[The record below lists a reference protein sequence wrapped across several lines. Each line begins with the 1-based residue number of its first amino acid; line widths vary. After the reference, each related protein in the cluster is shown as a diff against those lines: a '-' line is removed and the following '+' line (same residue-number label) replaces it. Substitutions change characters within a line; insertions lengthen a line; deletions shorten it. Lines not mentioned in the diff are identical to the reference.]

1 MNRTFFALLAAS
13 ALVAGSATAA
23 EMQTSRSVGSHPIVH
38 DDYPEADLVLDAGNG
53 ILLSI
58 TGEARTRFEW
68 VENGLDFS
76 SSGTDDGGVDDQDF
90 DDEYYFAPSRY
101 NLGFR
106 VDLPRDVAAV
116 VELQGGYEWGD
127 ELGWVTRRALNDFS
141 RPSAFNG
148 TIPVGSNNQK
158 PARAAR
164 DAANNDDVYLYQ
176 AYIEM
181 ANIGDSI
188 FSMRVGRQELAYGT
202 EFILGNRDF
211 YDGISYDAIKGIFEF
226 SDNSRLDLFYAKLN
240 ESQTSGSVNGP
251 ADDDDANLYGAYYST
266 QSLGGSQVGMDVYGV
281 ALNDNSFLDIEQN
294 TIGVR
299 FFREALHG
307 WHFSAEMAYQFGDVD
322 GTDLEAWAFEGF
334 VGHTWDTPT
343 NPGIH
348 FGMTMAT
355 GNDTSSSD
363 YERFFA
369 LSGEVHP
376 RLGLGDWIDATNIVA
391 WNLGYTGS
399 KDNHS
404 WGVDVFKFDLE
415 EDNGGEDDL
424 GFEVDL
430 WYNYQYSKNL
440 VAQFAIAWFDEGN
453 LIQDSND
460 AFGFSSD
467 NAFRLYANL
476 LVRF

>member
-13 ALVAGSATAA
+13 ALVAGSVAAA
-23 EMQTSRSVGSHPIVH
+23 EMQTNRSVGSHPIVH

-68 VENGLDFS
+68 VENGQDFDS
-76 SSGTDDGGVDDQDF
+76 SS

-116 VELQGGYEWGD
+116 IEMQGGFDWGD
-127 ELGWVTRRALNDFS
+127 EYGWATRRVLNDLG
-141 RPSAFNG
+141 RPGSNV
-148 TIPVGSNNQK
+148 IPAGSNNLK
-158 PARAAR
+158 PGRTVN
-164 DAANNDDVYLYQ
+164 DLANNDDVYLYQ

-202 EFILGNRDF
+202 EFVLGNRDF

-240 ESQTSGSVNGP
+240 ESQLSGAISGP

-266 QSLGGSQVGMDVYGV
+266 QSLGGSQVGMDVYGM
-281 ALNDNSFLDIEQN
+281 ALNDNSALDIESN
-294 TIGVR
+294 WLGIR

-307 WHFSAEMAYQFGDVD
+307 WHFSGELVYQFGDIAD
-322 GTDLEAWAFEGF
+322 RDIDAFAFEGF

-343 NPGIH
+343 NPGVH
-348 FGMTMAT
+348 FGVTMAT
-355 GNDTSSSD
+355 GDDGGGDAET
-363 YERFFA
+363 FFA
-369 LSGEVHP
+369 LAGEVHP
-376 RLGLGDWIDATNIVA
+376 RLGLADLIDASNVMA
-391 WNLGYTGS
+391 YNLGYTGS

-404 WGVDVFKFDLE
+404 WGADVFKFDLE
-415 EDNGGEDDL
+415 EDNGGDDDMGWEL
-424 GFEVDL
+424 DL

-440 VAQFAIAWFDEGN
+440 VAQFAVAYFDAGD
-453 LIQDSND
+453 LYGSGAD
-460 AFGFSSD
+460 A
-467 NAFRLYANL
+467 ATRLYANL

>member
-68 VENGLDFS
+68 VENGQDFS
-76 SSGTDDGGVDDQDF
+76 SNGTDDAGADDLFF
-90 DDEYYFAPSRY
+90 DDEYFFASSRY

-116 VELQGGYEWGD
+116 VELQGGNDWGD
-127 ELGWVTRRALNDFS
+127 EFGWLSRRLLNDIG
-141 RPSAFNG
+141 RPSSNVVAG
-148 TIPVGSNNQK
+148 LGSNDLKLGRTVN
-158 PARAAR
+158 
-164 DAANNDDVYLYQ
+164 DLANNDDVYIYQ
-176 AYIEM
+176 AYIEA

-188 FSMRVGRQELAYGT
+188 FSMRIGRQELAYGT
-202 EFILGNRDF
+202 EFVLGNRDF
-211 YDGISYDAIKGIFEF
+211 YDGISYDALKGIFEF
-226 SDNSRLDLFYAKLN
+226 SDNSRLDLFWAKIN
-240 ESQTSGSVNGP
+240 ESQLSSGP
-251 ADDDDANLYGAYYST
+251 ADDDDATLYGAYYST
-266 QSLGGSQVGMDVYGV
+266 QSLGGSQIGMDIYGM
-281 ALNDNSFLDIEQN
+281 ALNDNSAIDIESN
-294 TIGVR
+294 WIGFR

-307 WHFSAEMAYQFGDVD
+307 WHFSAEGVYQFGDV
-322 GTDLEAWAFEGF
+322 GTTDLDAWAFEGF

-348 FGMTMAT
+348 FGVTLAT
-355 GNDTSSSD
+355 GEDFSNTDADTYFSL
-363 YERFFA
+363 A
-369 LSGEVHP
+369 GEVHP
-376 RLGLGDWIDATNIVA
+376 RLGLGDWIDASNLVA
-391 WNLGYTGS
+391 YNLGYTGS

-404 WGVDVFKFDLE
+404 WGVDIFKFDLE

-424 GFEVDL
+424 GLEVDL

-440 VAQFAIAWFDEGN
+440 VAQFAIAYFDAGN
-453 LIQDSND
+453 LIEDSND
-460 AFGFSSD
+460 AFLIGTD

-476 LVRF
+476 LLRF

>member
-13 ALVAGSATAA
+13 ALVAGSVAAA
-23 EMQTSRSVGSHPIVH
+23 EMQTNRSVGSHPIVH

-68 VENGLDFS
+68 VENGQDFDS
-76 SSGTDDGGVDDQDF
+76 SS
-90 DDEYYFAPSRY
+90 DDEYYFAPLRY

-116 VELQGGYEWGD
+116 VEMQGGFDWGD
-127 ELGWVTRRALNDFS
+127 EFGWATRRLLNDLG
-141 RPSAFNG
+141 RPGSNV
-148 TIPVGSNNQK
+148 IPAGSNNLK
-158 PARAAR
+158 PGRTVN
-164 DAANNDDVYLYQ
+164 DLANNDDVYLYQ

-202 EFILGNRDF
+202 EFVLGNRDF

-240 ESQTSGSVNGP
+240 ESQLSSAISGP

-266 QSLGGSQVGMDVYGV
+266 QSLGGSQVGMDVYGM
-281 ALNDNSFLDIEQN
+281 ALNDNSALDIESN
-294 TIGVR
+294 WLGIR

-307 WHFSAEMAYQFGDVD
+307 WHFSAELVYQFGDIAD
-322 GTDLEAWAFEGF
+322 TDIDAFAFEGF

-348 FGMTMAT
+348 FGVTMAT
-355 GNDTSSSD
+355 GEDFSNDDADT
-363 YERFFA
+363 FFA
-369 LSGEVHP
+369 LAGEVHP
-376 RLGLGDWIDATNIVA
+376 RLGLADLVDASNVMA
-391 WNLGYTGS
+391 YNLGSSAPTPMRPRASTRTCSSASRTAWFSPLPASRRERARRSRASGAGPFFVS
-399 KDNHS
+399 DGGPVEFS
-404 WGVDVFKFDLE
+404 GVDLRPE
-415 EDNGGEDDL
+415 
-424 GFEVDL
+424 
-430 WYNYQYSKNL
+430 
-440 VAQFAIAWFDEGN
+440 
-453 LIQDSND
+453 
-460 AFGFSSD
+460 
-467 NAFRLYANL
+467 RL
-476 LVRF
+476 